1 MGEAI
6 KKLFSSRKFLV
17 MLAAGVGLL
26 ITKIFKVQVD
36 PDTILQF
43 VIVISSYIVG
53 QSIADFG
60 KGAEQVKAI
69 SAVTIDPSVSA
80 ADTKKAVEE
89 IKSA

>member
-1 MGEAI
+1 MLEAI

-17 MLAAGVGLL
+17 MLAAGIGLL

-43 VIVISSYIVG
+43 VVLIASFILG
-53 QSIADFG
+53 QGIADFG
-60 KGAEQVKAI
+60 KGAEKVKAI
-69 SAVTIDPSVSA
+69 AEVSADSSVNA

-89 IKSA
+89 IKSV